1 MRIDAAIFPAREVLM
16 RVGFIGLGNM
26 GGSMALNLMKAGH
39 QVTVNDVRRQVA
51 EPHLAGGAKWADSAA
66 AAAKEAEVVFTSL
79 PGPRE
84 VEAVALGEGG
94 LIGAMTPGSLYI
106 DLSTNSP
113 TVVRQVHARLK
124 ARGIRMLDAPVSGG
138 VVGARKATLAVM
150 VGGSEA
156 DYNQIK
162 PVLDAIGDKVTYIG
176 EIGAGSVAKLVHNM
190 IAICSTQL
198 LAEAFTMGVKAG
210 VSPEAL
216 LRAVQG
222 GAYGQGM
229 VLNAALPKMIFRG
242 NFDRVTFALKL
253 ARKDLGLATEL
264 ARELNVPMPMAAHTE
279 QDFLEALNK
288 GWGEK
293 DSSATFMVQE
303 ERAGVKVRT
312 AT

>member
-1 MRIDAAIFPAREVLM
+1 
-16 RVGFIGLGNM
+16 
-26 GGSMALNLMKAGH
+26 
-39 QVTVNDVRRQVA
+39 
-51 EPHLAGGAKWADSAA
+51 
-66 AAAKEAEVVFTSL
+66 
-79 PGPRE
+79 
-84 VEAVALGEGG
+84 
-94 LIGAMTPGSLYI
+94 
-106 DLSTNSP
+106 
-113 TVVRQVHARLK
+113 
-124 ARGIRMLDAPVSGG
+124 
-138 VVGARKATLAVM
+138 
-150 VGGSEA
+150 
-156 DYNQIK
+156 
-162 PVLDAIGDKVTYIG
+162 VLDALGDKVTYIG
-176 EIGAGSVAKLVHNM
+176 DIGAGSVAKLVHNM

-264 ARELNVPMPMAAHTE
+264 ARELNVPMAIAAHTE

-303 ERAGVKVRT
+303 ERAGVKVRSSS
-312 AT
+312 